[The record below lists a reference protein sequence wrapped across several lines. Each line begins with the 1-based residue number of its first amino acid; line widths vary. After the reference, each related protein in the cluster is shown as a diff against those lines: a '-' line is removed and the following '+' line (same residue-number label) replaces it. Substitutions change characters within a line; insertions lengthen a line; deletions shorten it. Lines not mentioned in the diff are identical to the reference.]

1 MAAMTN
7 TPPFLPLKS
16 ECSRWSGLQA
26 GGETINVGDGDG
38 EGRVTLAPQR
48 RGYRLTEVDAD
59 TRGPVGPERQAL
71 IGERHPRARRRPP
84 VVVAGDVSLADVGE
98 RCLKP

>member
-16 ECSRWSGLQA
+16 DGSRWSGLQA
-26 GGETINVGDGDG
+26 GGETIDVGDGDG

-59 TRGPVGPERQAL
+59 TRG
-71 IGERHPRARRRPP
+71 
-84 VVVAGDVSLADVGE
+84 
-98 RCLKP
+98 